1 MKYKDLNIGD
11 WFEVDG
17 HKYIK
22 CDYDD
27 KHTAGVILDNETI
40 GTIRVFFDDEIDSIR
55 QFNIGTQ
62 LSIDKL
68 DAVEILP
75 FGGVAEKQKKCC
87 FIDR

>member
-22 CDYDD
+22 CDYYG

-40 GTIRVFFDDEIDSIR
+40 GTVRVFFDDETVVNFLTELHMSIPSK
-55 QFNIGTQ
+55 I
-62 LSIDKL
+62 
-68 DAVEILP
+68 
-75 FGGVAEKQKKCC
+75 
-87 FIDR
+87 

>member
-22 CDYDD
+22 CDYDG

-40 GTIRVFFDDEIDSIR
+40 GTARAIFDDEIDVS
-55 QFNIGTQ
+55 FLT
-62 LSIDKL
+62 
-68 DAVEILP
+68 
-75 FGGVAEKQKKCC
+75 
-87 FIDR
+87 